1 MKKVFEITLQT
12 SIDKPSRNIFR
23 RLWRAFRE
31 LNGVVSIPFP
41 ESCPDPWRT
50 LTMLHCVSS
59 AGSRLAH
66 ELLSRL
72 CSPDY
77 TESTRPLPPKAGSG
91 FVSVLLQKS
100 AKGVTVSAKILTR
113 SEGRVVRL
121 SIYSNYLDTPLC

>member
-12 SIDKPSRNIFR
+12 SIDKPSRNIFW

-41 ESCPDPWRT
+41 GCCPDPWRT

-59 AGSRLAH
+59 AGSCLAL

-77 TESTRPLPPKAGSG
+77 TESTRPLPPKAGNG
-91 FVSVLLQKS
+91 FTAEV
-100 AKGVTVSAKILTR
+100 G
-113 SEGRVVRL
+113 VRL
-121 SIYSNYLDTPLC
+121 HLVTQAEHFDGYEDERRD